1 MSLLKKRR
9 AGRNSYLI
17 AAICLALVA
26 VMLFPLVMSLLTSI
40 KPPGEAAL
48 WPPNYLPSRLS
59 FSNYV
64 EMYKYQAGLPLYL
77 FNSFSVAFIT
87 IGGCVILASLTGFG
101 LARFSIP
108 YKEFF
113 FLLLICGMMIP
124 YQTLLTPLYIMFSRL
139 GIQNTRVGLA
149 IVHTAIQLPFSIFL
163 MRHSFE
169 AVPSELEEAAVIDGC
184 NSFQLLW
191 RIFLPS
197 VVPGIVTVAL
207 FAFLTSWNEF
217 IGALI
222 FMNKETMFTLPI
234 MLVAS
239 RTGYYGSTDWGIL
252 QAGVVISIIPCV
264 PVYLLLQK
272 YYVSGLMTGAVK

>member
-26 VMLFPLVMSLLTSI
+26 VMLFPLVMSLLTSV

-149 IVHTAIQLPFSIFL
+149 
-163 MRHSFE
+163 
-169 AVPSELEEAAVIDGC
+169 
-184 NSFQLLW
+184 
-191 RIFLPS
+191 
-197 VVPGIVTVAL
+197 
-207 FAFLTSWNEF
+207 
-217 IGALI
+217 
-222 FMNKETMFTLPI
+222 
-234 MLVAS
+234 
-239 RTGYYGSTDWGIL
+239 
-252 QAGVVISIIPCV
+252 
-264 PVYLLLQK
+264 
-272 YYVSGLMTGAVK
+272 